1 MDKIERL
8 KYNLK
13 KSKLENEI
21 LREENEILTKLNE
34 ESNYPLNMNQLI
46 SNLKV
51 QNNMLIEENRT
62 LLNKIFRSRIKI

>member
-21 LREENEILTKLNE
+21 LKEENEILTKLNE

>member
-8 KYNLK
+8 QYKLK

-21 LREENEILTKLNE
+21 LKEENEILTKLNE
-34 ESNYPLNMNQLI
+34 ESDYPLNMNQLI

>member
-8 KYNLK
+8 QYNLK

-21 LREENEILTKLNE
+21 LKEENEILTKLNE

-51 QNNMLIEENRT
+51 QNNMLIKENRI